1 MEFYVSLG
9 SAFSL
14 YRPDKWEDKLE
25 GSMPDQHRIDT
36 RQMSL
41 YDANT

>member
-1 MEFYVSLG
+1 M
-9 SAFSL
+9 SAWAVHSF

-25 GSMPDQHRIDT
+25 ESMPDQHRIDT